1 MPATMITKRGTSILP
16 SYALRP
22 LGGYGVSIPHPTL
35 FLEMQCGAAA
45 FCRDSKGKG
54 PPGCPDGPFE
64 NTLSR
69 DDYIAFVVFVSVVVV
84 FSTTVPFSG
93 AAVSMLVTIVSVV
106 VTFSVGTTSVVF
118 VTLVVLSLL
127 VHAEARRAAPAII
140 EPATIFER
148 TARM

>member
-1 MPATMITKRGTSILP
+1 MKRGTSILP

-35 FLEMQCGAAA
+35 FLERRREAVA
-45 FCRDSKGKG
+45 FRCDSKGKG
-54 PPGCPDGPFE
+54 PPGRPDGPFE
-64 NTLSR
+64 TTLSR
-69 DDYIAFVVFVSVVVV
+69 DDYIAFEVFVSVV